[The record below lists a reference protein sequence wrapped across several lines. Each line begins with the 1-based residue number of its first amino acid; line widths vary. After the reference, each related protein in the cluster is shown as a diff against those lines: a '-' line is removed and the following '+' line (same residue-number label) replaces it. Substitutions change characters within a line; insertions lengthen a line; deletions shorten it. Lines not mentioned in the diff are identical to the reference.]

1 MTRTVIIGGH
11 GKVALL
17 AAPLLAEAGHDVTS
31 IIRNPEHAAEVEAA
45 GAAPLVLDVERAGEE
60 DLVQAFRDADNVV
73 FSAGA
78 GGGDP
83 ARTRAVDHDA
93 ALATMRAA
101 EAAGVRRY
109 VMVSYLGASLHHG
122 VPEDD
127 SFHAY
132 AQAKA
137 DADDHLRASGLDWTV
152 LGPGALTLEEATG
165 KIDVADG
172 GEREG
177 EQHTSRANVALVAAA
192 VLDDPSTVGR
202 TIDFSDGGTLIAEAL
217 GEKAADR

>member
-11 GKVALL
+11 GHVALL
-17 AAPLLAEAGHDVTS
+17 AAPLLAEAGHQVTS
-31 IIRNPEHAAEVEAA
+31 IIRNPDHAEDVRATGAE
-45 GAAPLVLDVERAGEE
+45 PLVLDVENAGEE
-60 DLVQAFRDADNVV
+60 DLLHALRGADNVV

-93 ALATMRAA
+93 AVASMRAA

-109 VMVSYLGASLHHG
+109 VMVSYLGASLNHG

-127 SFHAY
+127 DFHAY

-137 DADDHLRASGLDWTV
+137 EADEALRDTGLAWTI
-152 LGPGALTLEEATG
+152 LGPAALTHEEPTG
-165 KIDVADG
+165 RITVDPDMDAEDAPK
-172 GEREG
+172 GEV
-177 EQHTSRANVALVAAA
+177 SRGNVARAIVA
-192 VLDDPSTVGR
+192 VLTEPGTVGR
-202 TIDFSDGGTLIAEAL
+202 KIDFVDGDVPVGEAVR
-217 GEKAADR
+217 GE

>member
-11 GKVALL
+11 GHVALL
-17 AAPLLAEAGHDVTS
+17 AAPLLAEAGHQVTS
-31 IIRNPEHAAEVEAA
+31 IIRNPDHAEDVRAA
-45 GAAPLVLDVERAGEE
+45 GAEPLVLDVEKAGEE
-60 DLVQAFRDADNVV
+60 DLLHALRGADNVV

-93 ALATMRAA
+93 AVASMRAA

-109 VMVSYLGASLHHG
+109 VMVSYLGASLNHG

-127 SFHAY
+127 AFHAY

-137 DADDHLRASGLDWTV
+137 EADEALRDTGLAWTILGPSALTHAEPTGRITVDPDLDADDAPKSEV
-152 LGPGALTLEEATG
+152 
-165 KIDVADG
+165 
-172 GEREG
+172 
-177 EQHTSRANVALVAAA
+177 SRGNVARAIVA
-192 VLDDPSTVGR
+192 VLTEPGTVGR
-202 TIDFSDGGTLIAEAL
+202 KIDFVDGQTPVGEAVR
-217 GEKAADR
+217 GD

>member
-60 DLVQAFRDADNVV
+60 ELVQAFRDADNVV

-137 DADDHLRASGLDWTV
+137 EADEALRDTGLAWTI
-152 LGPGALTLEEATG
+152 LGPAALTLEEPTG
-165 KIDVADG
+165 RITVDPDLDAPDAPK
-172 GEREG
+172 GEV
-177 EQHTSRANVALVAAA
+177 SRGNVARAIVA
-192 VLDDPSTVGR
+192 VLTEPGTVGR
-202 TIDFSDGGTLIAEAL
+202 KIDFVDGDTPVAEAVR
-217 GEKAADR
+217 GA